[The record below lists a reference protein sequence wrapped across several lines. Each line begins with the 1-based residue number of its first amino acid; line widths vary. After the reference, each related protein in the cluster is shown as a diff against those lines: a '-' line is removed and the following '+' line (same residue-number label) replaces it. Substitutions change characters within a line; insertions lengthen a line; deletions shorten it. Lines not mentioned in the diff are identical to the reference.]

1 MSTAFRVGVLVVL
14 ALLFL
19 SAGIFLIGEKDLLF
33 TSTYRLKADFQNVSG
48 LNNGAE
54 VRIGG
59 IHQGTVKEIDLPSQ
73 PDGKVT
79 VVMNLRTPTRNLIK
93 KDSRASIKTEGLLGD
108 KYVEISFG
116 SPKAQPVE
124 NYDTIAS
131 ETPKDVTEETRA
143 LTNEASQ
150 GLTAFRD
157 NMEALQH
164 NFLLRGFFEKR
175 GYHDTSE
182 LTKHSISRLPNRK
195 PAREFDYDA
204 KDIFDKPDNAK
215 LKNKKALDEVGKYL
229 EENRFALSVIACSD
243 EKGDSDKL
251 RLLTEA
257 RAKVVRDYLTQ
268 NFTLDDKRVKTIGLG
283 KTKSADE
290 SGKLVVLVYPP
301 AGPAAQRSSPSG
313 L

>member
-1 MSTAFRVGVLVVL
+1 MSTAFRAGVLVVL

-19 SAGIFLIGEKDLLF
+19 SIGIFLIGNKEFLF
-33 TSTYRLKADFQNVSG
+33 SSTYRLKADFQNVAG

-73 PDGKVT
+73 PDGTVT
-79 VVMNLRTPTRNLIK
+79 VVMNLRTQTRNIVK

-116 SPKAQPVE
+116 SPTAEAVG

-131 ETPKDVTEETRA
+131 ETPKDMSEETRA
-143 LTNEASQ
+143 LTNEARE
-150 GLTAFRD
+150 GLSAFRD

-175 GYHDTSE
+175 GYNDTSE
-182 LTKHSISRLPNRK
+182 LAEHSISRLP
-195 PAREFDYDA
+195 ARTPVKEFNYEP
-204 KDIFDKPDNAK
+204 KDIFDKSDNAK
-215 LKNKKALDEVGKYL
+215 LKNKKPLDDAGKFL
-229 EENRFALSVIACSD
+229 EKSPFGLAVVASSEA
-243 EKGDSDKL
+243 KGDTEKL

-257 RAKVVRDYLTQ
+257 RAKVVRDYLTR
-268 NFTLDDKRVKTIGLG
+268 NFKLDDKRVKTIGLG
-283 KTKSADE
+283 KKQKGDE
-290 SGKLVVLVYPP
+290 SKLLILVYPP
-301 AGPAAQRSSPSG
+301 AASVQRSSPSG
-313 L
+313 Q